1 MQLLRGFRLGSFY
14 GFDGLGRCGCRS
26 QVQIQPLER
35 RQRHGG
41 VRSLLFGFGFG
52 YSFCACFCLQLGQ
65 RVGMCLGH
73 GLCAG
78 QRGLVARDNGQGFL
92 LAVAHG
98 RLEGG
103 EVQLLHRVGGQRG
116 GCLGGLRLR

>member
-1 MQLLRGFRLGSFY
+1 MR
-14 GFDGLGRCGCRS
+14 GCRS

-41 VRSLLFGFGFG
+41 VRSLLFGFNFGFG
-52 YSFCACFCLQLGQ
+52 FDFDFAYSFCACFCFCLQLGQ